1 MRFLVDLP
9 LKGLA
14 KWLRLC
20 GLDAPVINFSSQR
33 TDLPAPVP
41 GTYLLTRQA
50 GYRRFHRED
59 LLVLAA
65 NDPESQVAEV
75 FRRLKLC
82 GRDLAPLS
90 RCGECN
96 DLLVPVPR
104 ETALGL
110 VPDHVFHTQVK
121 FLQCPGCKRLY
132 WPGSHPARIIA
143 KIQEAIANPQAP
155 DHCQSERTIMIKNKN
170 ES

>member
-20 GLDAPVINFSSQR
+20 GLDAPVINFSPQK
-33 TDLPAPVP
+33 DLPAPAP
-41 GTYLLTRQA
+41 GTYLITRQA
-50 GYRRFHRED
+50 RFRQGQRHD

-65 NDPESQVAEV
+65 NDPENQVAEV
-75 FRRLKLC
+75 FRRLKLSR
-82 GRDLAPLS
+82 GDLAPLS

-96 DLLVPVPR
+96 GLLAPVPR

-110 VPDHVFHTQVK
+110 VPDHVFHTQEK
-121 FLQCPGCKRLY
+121 FFQCPGCGRLY

-143 KIQEAIANPQAP
+143 KLQEMLTQADGDNTSGTP
-155 DHCQSERTIMIKNKN
+155 SRKGVSHGV
-170 ES
+170 